1 MTQSDTI
8 LIVDFGGQYCHLISR
23 RIRDFG
29 VATKI
34 VPSNISVEEIQRDKT
49 VRGII
54 LSGGALSVFGKDA
67 PTFDARIFSLPI
79 PFLGICYGHQLL
91 AHHLG
96 GTVRVGKSGEYG
108 LTPLV
113 VHSRSGVLKG
123 LPQKESVWMNHR
135 DVVVRIPA
143 KWKKTASTSHSAIAA
158 YASKDGR
165 IHGVQFH
172 PEVSHTMHG
181 DVMLKNFIFAVA
193 KCKKSRSSRS
203 LVDSLVAETK
213 DVIGDRRAIIGL
225 SGGVDSS
232 VAAALVGQAIGARLT
247 AVYVDTGLMRE
258 GETAEIRSTFRPL
271 PLKLRVIDGSRQFF
285 SALRGVTAPERKR
298 KIIGKLFADI
308 FLEAAKK
315 EKADVLVQGTIYS
328 DRIESGITKH
338 SSVIKSHHNVGGMP
352 KKFGMQVYEP
362 LRDLYKDEVRSL
374 ARTLKLPKTILERQ
388 VFPGPGLAIRIIG
401 EVTPERTEV
410 VRRVHAIIEQELR
423 LTPHWSS
430 IWMSFAVLLPIKSV
444 GIQGDERSYRS
455 PIVLRI
461 VESRDA
467 MTANFSRLPYEL
479 LEKISTR
486 ITNEVRE
493 VNRVVYDITNKPPG
507 TMEWE

>member
-1 MTQSDTI
+1 MDTI
-8 LIVDFGGQYCHLISR
+8 YIIDFGGQYCHLISR

-34 VPSNISVEEIQRDKT
+34 VPSDVSAEQIQQDPT
-49 VRGII
+49 ARGII

-67 PTFDARIFSLPI
+67 PVFDKQMFALPI
-79 PFLGICYGHQLL
+79 PILGICYGHQLL
-91 AHHLG
+91 AYHLG
-96 GTVRVGKSGEYG
+96 GTVRAGKAGEYG
-108 LTPLV
+108 LTALA
-113 VHSRSGVLKG
+113 VHSQRGILKG
-123 LPQKESVWMNHR
+123 LRKKEMVWMNHR
-135 DVVVRIPA
+135 DIVVRIP
-143 KWKKTASTSHSAIAA
+143 KNWKKIASTAHSAIAA
-158 YASKDGR
+158 YASDDGR

-172 PEVSHTMHG
+172 PEVSHTVHG
-181 DVMLKNFIFAVA
+181 DFLLKNFVFAVA
-193 KCKKSRSSRS
+193 KCKKSRSSQS
-203 LVDSLVAETK
+203 VVESLVAEAS
-213 DVIGDRRAIIGL
+213 DAINDRRAIIGL

-232 VAAALVGQAIGARLT
+232 VATALVSRAIGRRLT
-247 AVYVDTGLMRE
+247 AVYVDTGLMRA
-258 GETAEIRSTFRPL
+258 GETAEIRNTFRPL
-271 PLKLRVIDGSRQFF
+271 PLKLKVIDAGSRFYA
-285 SALRGVTAPERKR
+285 ALRGVTAPERKR

-315 EKADVLVQGTIYS
+315 EKAEVLVQGTIYS

-338 SSVIKSHHNVGGMP
+338 SSVIKSHHNVGGLP

-362 LRDLYKDEVRSL
+362 LRDLYKDEVRAL
-374 ARTLKLPKTILERQ
+374 AATLKLPKTILERQ

-401 EVTPERTEV
+401 GVTRERAEI
-410 VRRVHAIIEQELR
+410 VRRAHAIIEQELR
-423 LTPHWSS
+423 PTPYWSS

-455 PIVLRI
+455 PLVVRI

-467 MTANFSRLPYEL
+467 MTANFFRLPYDL

-486 ITNEVRE
+486 ITNEIRD
-493 VNRVVYDITNKPPG
+493 VNRVVYDITNKPPA

>member
-1 MTQSDTI
+1 MDTI
-8 LIVDFGGQYCHLISR
+8 YIFDFGGQYCHLISR

-34 VPSNISVEEIQRDKT
+34 VPSDISYEQIQADPH
-49 VRGII
+49 VCGIV

-67 PTFDARIFSLPI
+67 PVVDARIFSLPL

-96 GTVRVGKSGEYG
+96 GTVRPGKAGEYG
-108 LTPLV
+108 FTPLV
-113 VHSRSGVLKG
+113 VHSRAVLLKG
-123 LPQKESVWMNHR
+123 LHQKESVWMNHR

-143 KWKKTASTSHSAIAA
+143 KWKKTASTAHSTIAA
-158 YASKDGR
+158 FTSHDGR

-172 PEVSHTMHG
+172 PEVSHTSCG
-181 DVMLKNFIFAVA
+181 DTILKNFVFTVA
-193 KCKKSRSSRS
+193 KCKKSRSSQS
-203 LVDSLVAETK
+203 LVESLVAESR
-213 DVIGDRRAIIGL
+213 DVITDRRAIIGL

-232 VAAALVGQAIGARLT
+232 VAAAVVSRAIGRNLT

-258 GETAEIRSTFRPL
+258 GETEEIRATFRRI
-271 PLKLRVIDGSRQFF
+271 PLKLKIIHAHEQFF

-315 EKADVLVQGTIYS
+315 EKAQVLVQGTIYS

-338 SSVIKSHHNVGGMP
+338 SSVIKSHHNVGGLP

-362 LRDLYKDEVRSL
+362 LRDLYKDEVRAL
-374 ARTLKLPKTILERQ
+374 AHTLKLPKSILERQ

-401 EVTPERTEV
+401 EVTPERAQI
-410 VRRVHAIIEQELR
+410 VRRASAIIEQELR
-423 LTPHWSS
+423 GTPHWQT

-444 GIQGDERSYRS
+444 GIQGDERSYRH
-455 PIVLRI
+455 PVVVRI

-467 MTANFSRLPYEL
+467 MTANVARLPYDV
-479 LEKISTR
+479 LERISTR
-486 ITNEVRE
+486 ITNEVHE
-493 VNRVVYDITNKPPG
+493 INRVVYDITNKPPA